1 MKSILADLR
10 TLFCALA
17 AIVGCLNGIAVVWLY
32 HLGKDWQYMAFLS
45 LYLLAIANSNRGR
58 E

>member
-17 AIVGCLNGIAVVWLY
+17 AIVGCLNGIAVVWFY

-45 LYLLAIANSNRGR
+45 LYLLAIANSNQGR